1 MDIDKLLADSSEDSE
16 ETVATKETV
25 SSEENV
31 GTKAVATTGK
41 KETKPKKKGK
51 PRGGNSPVI
60 GTNGFNLDAGDNA
73 KFLSVNMALFNMPNI
88 DMESESEV
96 QQRLSDYFALY
107 ANADMKPTVAG
118 MAMALNGMSRQT
130 LWAITHDAPLGGR
143 GNYST
148 LPPSVTDTIKKAYFL
163 LENLWESY
171 MNSGKVNPVAGI
183 FLGKN
188 NYGYQDKTEYVL
200 TPNQQNDNDYSADE
214 IRERYIASD
223 QQTRTTKRLSPTL
236 RLSDYQPSDF
246 RLSTFDYETAPGFPG
261 AFSMQKFTE
270 IFRKSAGHG
279 SHLFNALMQ

>member
-1 MDIDKLLADSSEDSE
+1 MDIDKLLADSSE

-73 KFLSVNMALFNMPNI
+73 KFLSVNM
-88 DMESESEV
+88 
-96 QQRLSDYFALY
+96 Y

-200 TPNQQNDNDYSADE
+200 TPNQQNDSDYSADE

-223 QQTRTTKRLSPTL
+223 KQKRLSASN
-236 RLSDYQPSDF
+236 SDEDTSD
-246 RLSTFDYETAPGFPG
+246 
-261 AFSMQKFTE
+261 
-270 IFRKSAGHG
+270 
-279 SHLFNALMQ
+279 